1 MNKIFF
7 ILLFASSMF
16 ISCDKNRVYE
26 KNKEIKDY
34 IWDSKNK
41 ASFTFEIAD
50 TTKLYNIYINVRH
63 ADFYQFS
70 NIWLIT
76 YTTFPDGNKIEKRV
90 EIPLAN
96 EEGKWRGEGMG
107 DIWDCSYLIQQG
119 AHYSIPGKYIIELEQ
134 NMRKDP
140 LPAIMAIGIRVDNTQ
155 ISRSKRN

>member
-1 MNKIFF
+1 
-7 ILLFASSMF
+7 MF
-16 ISCDKNRVYE
+16 VSCDKNRVYE

-41 ASFTFEIAD
+41 ASFTFEITD

-96 EEGKWRGEGMG
+96 EEGKWR
-107 DIWDCSYLIQQG
+107 
-119 AHYSIPGKYIIELEQ
+119 
-134 NMRKDP
+134 
-140 LPAIMAIGIRVDNTQ
+140 
-155 ISRSKRN
+155 